1 MVVNMNMRGQKEGN
15 INQYLSDTVANVF
28 DFVYTVDVEKS
39 TNRELF
45 ACSFENALE
54 IAEQNIELLQQKDF
68 LESSS
73 KEKEMVESDLKSKRL
88 ELAEMMI
95 QVKENL
101 LPYQKGTYL
110 LTDDI
115 APVELLGMQVIDDI
129 IRDEVLYYKDMYK
142 KEGWKGL
149 LNNLAN

>member
-1 MVVNMNMRGQKEGN
+1 M
-15 INQYLSDTVANVF
+15 
-28 DFVYTVDVEKS
+28 YTVDVEKS